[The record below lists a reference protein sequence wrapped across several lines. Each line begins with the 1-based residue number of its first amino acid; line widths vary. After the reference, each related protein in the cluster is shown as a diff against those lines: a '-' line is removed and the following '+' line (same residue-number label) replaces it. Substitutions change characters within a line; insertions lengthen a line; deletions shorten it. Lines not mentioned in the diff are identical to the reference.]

1 MRPKKN
7 MRKDRVVFDFIW
19 FSIPQKIEIGR
30 NVVINMSDNPNFISP
45 EIALDQLEAKTELLQ
60 VRDMIARKGGKE
72 ENALLALLHQTEAE
86 WDDMMHKMAK
96 YVDRIA
102 DGDNTIIL
110 NAGFYFQSIFDVE
123 SVEKSVLAPIR
134 NQEAK

>member
-1 MRPKKN
+1 
-7 MRKDRVVFDFIW
+7 MRKDHVVFDFIW

-30 NVVINMSDNPNFISP
+30 NVVINMNDNPNFISP

-72 ENALLALLHQTEAE
+72 KKALLHQTEAE
-86 WDDMMHKMAK
+86 WDGMMHKMAK

-102 DGDNTIIL
+102 DGDNTVIL
-110 NAGFYFQSIFDVE
+110 NAGFDFQSILDLG
-123 SVEKSVLAPIR
+123 SVEESGSVLIH
-134 NQEAK
+134 NQEEK